1 MIPVGALL
9 FYTVVF
15 FLGYFA
21 IHGLNVFARR
31 ILINRRIA
39 GLGGVLVMAVFHG
52 YKIINSPPPT
62 GQAIDAIYAL
72 AYYVVFPVSVIV
84 GVCIYMTWQEKRDCD
99 SL

>member
-1 MIPVGALL
+1 MS
-9 FYTVVF
+9 YK
-15 FLGYFA
+15 Y
-21 IHGLNVFARR
+21 R
-31 ILINRRIA
+31 NRRIA